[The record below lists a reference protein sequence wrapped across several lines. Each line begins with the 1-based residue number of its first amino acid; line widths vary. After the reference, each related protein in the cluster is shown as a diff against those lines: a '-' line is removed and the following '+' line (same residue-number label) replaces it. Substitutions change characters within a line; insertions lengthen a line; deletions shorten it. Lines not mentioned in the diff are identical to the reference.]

1 MSQRAKRV
9 WAVRHPEVVP
19 FAGAV
24 GHLELALCAP
34 AATSAAKVR
43 AALRGLG
50 VCGLVSSPR
59 RRCLEVAREL
69 ARALALPLR
78 VDERLRELEH
88 GVWSGRTWDELEAW
102 DRSRYHAWLRD
113 WIHRGPPGGESARQL
128 EARVAAALDE
138 TEPGWLWLTHRG
150 PLQALLVLAGRSWS
164 EAATWPCPFLEQ
176 PRSIFEVTVTAEGEV
191 AVRREADDGGV

>member
-1 MSQRAKRV
+1 MSRRAKRV

-24 GHLELALCAP
+24 GHLELALRAP
-34 AATSAAKVR
+34 PATSAAAAR
-43 AALRGLG
+43 AALLGLG

-59 RRCLEVAREL
+59 RRCLDVAREL
-69 ARALALPLR
+69 ARASALPLR

-88 GVWSGRTWDELEAW
+88 GVWSGRTWEELEAW
-102 DRSRYHAWLRD
+102 DRSRYHAWLGD
-113 WIHRGPPGGESARQL
+113 WIQRGPPGGESARQL

-150 PLQALLVLAGRSWS
+150 PLQALLVLAGRTWP
-164 EAATWPCPFLEQ
+164 EAAARPCPFLEQ
-176 PRSIFEVTVTAEGEV
+176 PGSIFEVAVTAEGAV
-191 AVRREADDGGV
+191 AVRGADGNG